1 MVFRYAR
8 HTQNLEKLIGF
19 YTKVL
24 DFKVLGD
31 FKEHNGY
38 DGVFLGKENEN
49 WHLEFTQ
56 DNNIPE
62 SKSDDDDIL
71 VFYPK
76 LLEEFQ
82 KIVANLE
89 LYKVPILQ
97 PKNPYWKENGICFE
111 DYDRHKIIISDL
123 RIKN

>member
-1 MVFRYAR
+1 MFFRYAR

-24 DFKVLGD
+24 DFQVIGD
-31 FKEHNGY
+31 FKNHNGY
-38 DGVFLGKENEN
+38 SGVFLGKANEN

-56 DNNIPE
+56 DGNVPQ
-62 SKSDDDDIL
+62 SQSDEDDIL
-71 VFYPK
+71 VFYPET
-76 LLEEFQ
+76 LEEFQ
-82 KIVANLE
+82 EIVSNLE
-89 LYKVPILQ
+89 SHKVPILQ

>member
-1 MVFRYAR
+1 M
-8 HTQNLEKLIGF
+8 
-19 YTKVL
+19 
-24 DFKVLGD
+24 
-31 FKEHNGY
+31 
-38 DGVFLGKENEN
+38 
-49 WHLEFTQ
+49 EFTQ

-71 VFYPK
+71 VFYPE

-89 LYKVPILQ
+89 LYKVPILE

-111 DYDRHKIIISDL
+111 DYDHYKIIISDL
-123 RIKN
+123 RITK

>member
-1 MVFRYAR
+1 MEFRYAR
-8 HTQNLEKLIGF
+8 YTQKIESLIYF
-19 YTKVL
+19 YTSVL
-24 DFKVLGD
+24 NFEILGKFENHD
-31 FKEHNGY
+31 GY
-38 DGVFLGKENEN
+38 SGVFLGIKGEN

-71 VFYPK
+71 VFYPES
-76 LLEEFQ
+76 LEEFQ

-89 LYKVPILQ
+89 LYKVPILE

-111 DYDRHKIIISDL
+111 DYDHYKIIVSDL
-123 RIKN
+123 RITK

>member
-1 MVFRYAR
+1 M
-8 HTQNLEKLIGF
+8 EKLIGF

-31 FKEHNGY
+31 FKEHSGY

-62 SKSDDDDIL
+62 SKSEDDDIL
-71 VFYPK
+71 VFYPE

-89 LYKVPILQ
+89 LYKVPILE

-111 DYDRHKIIISDL
+111 DCDHYKIIISDL
-123 RIKN
+123 RITK